1 RNFLTIPIT
10 SATIIPPASLRSDY
24 LIGIRRNADRLP
36 SGTLIDFPRIRTKE
50 GPPHHILPESGWVSV
65 YLRQASDVDKAI
77 EFLHLSFEI
86 ANQRTTK

>member
-1 RNFLTIPIT
+1 MPP
-10 SATIIPPASLRSDY
+10 SATGSAIPVQ
-24 LIGIRRNADRLP
+24 NANA
-36 SGTLIDFPRIRTKE
+36 KE